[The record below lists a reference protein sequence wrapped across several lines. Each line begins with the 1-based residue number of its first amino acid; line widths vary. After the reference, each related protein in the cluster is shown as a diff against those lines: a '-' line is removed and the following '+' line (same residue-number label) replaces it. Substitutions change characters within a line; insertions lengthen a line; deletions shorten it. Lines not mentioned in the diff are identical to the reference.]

1 MAGISAAVS
10 NIALSAF
17 EHGAELDRL
26 GEFGISGLEV
36 APSRIWRHTWHGL
49 ATADVQR
56 YRQRVEAA
64 GLRVVGLHSLFF
76 DHPEL
81 GLFKEPGGRAQ
92 TQDFLVHLS
101 ALCRD
106 LGGRTLIYGGG
117 RRRGA
122 VAPGAAFTET
132 VDFFGELCRRLEGHG
147 TCFCLEP
154 LGPEETDFIHSAFDA
169 LTVVEAVDHPALR
182 MQLDAKALVANHEAT
197 EAPFR
202 AAAPHLVHFHA
213 NEPGLAVL
221 GTSGTVDHGAF
232 GRFLREIDYQGFV
245 SIEQRLLNEGDP
257 LRDVARSAAVL
268 KRCYLGETG
277 QES

>member
-1 MAGISAAVS
+1 MGGISAAVS
-10 NIALSAF
+10 NIALTAF

-26 GEFGISGLEV
+26 GEFGITGLEV
-36 APSRIWRHTWHGL
+36 APSRIWHHTWHGL
-49 ATADVQR
+49 AAADVER
-56 YRQRVEAA
+56 YRQRIESA

-81 GLFKEPGGRAQ
+81 GLFKDPGARAQ

-117 RRRGA
+117 RRRGE
-122 VAPGAAFTET
+122 VGPEAAFAET
-132 VDFFGELCRRLEGHG
+132 TDFFGELCRRIGTHG

-154 LGPEETDFIHSAFDA
+154 LGPTETDFIHTAFDA
-169 LTVVEAVDHPALR
+169 LAVVAAVDHQALR
-182 MQLDAKALVANHEAT
+182 MQLDAKALVANDEAT
-197 EAPFR
+197 EAPFL

-221 GTSGTVDHGAF
+221 GTSGTVDHAAF
-232 GRFLREIDYQGFV
+232 GRFLGEIEYQGFV

-257 LRDVARSAAVL
+257 LGDVAKSAAVL
-268 KRCYLGETG
+268 KRCYLR
-277 QES
+277 ESG